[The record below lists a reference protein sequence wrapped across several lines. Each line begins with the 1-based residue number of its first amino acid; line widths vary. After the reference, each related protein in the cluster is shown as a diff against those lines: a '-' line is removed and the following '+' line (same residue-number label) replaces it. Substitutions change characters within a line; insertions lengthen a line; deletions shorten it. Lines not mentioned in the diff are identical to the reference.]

1 MRYANTGD
9 SEHTDGRL
17 LVNKA
22 QGANTAHFPSQYK
35 LSDMSVGAGQQG
47 GDDWHISGTSDF
59 SNIRRQWTS
68 SHFHDY
74 YMAMIIVRTKDW
86 MKGNKHL
93 SVCT

>member
-47 GDDWHISGTSDF
+47 GDD
-59 SNIRRQWTS
+59 
-68 SHFHDY
+68 
-74 YMAMIIVRTKDW
+74 
-86 MKGNKHL
+86 
-93 SVCT
+93 